1 MPTSPDSA
9 DFDLSED
16 FEIREQV
23 QADLLQRITEAP
35 VDTRAALSDYV
46 PTADE
51 HQYKVIHAD
60 DHTVRL
66 VAPAGSGKTQTVV
79 NRVLNLVK
87 RGTHPDRILVL
98 TFDTSAA
105 KALRDKMSEQ
115 TQAMGASLRSF
126 QVSTLNAFG
135 YRLLREYFP
144 AEFKAV
150 VSPAQTRGMIYS
162 MKRGL
167 ADAGRDK
174 AELLPTNVRDRVY
187 FEFFS
192 LLKNELIDPRNV
204 DAQRFAD
211 FVCANPHA
219 EPFLLNALPLGIA
232 AQGTRLT
239 SEQITSLKM
248 VVQIL
253 LWMYKGYEGK
263 LRALNVIDFDDQKLR
278 AHLSLQ
284 SDRSLLGDVQGR
296 FDEVIVDEF
305 QDINRLDF
313 AFIKSISER
322 SRLIVVG
329 DDDQA
334 IYGFRGCS
342 PEYIINLQNH
352 LNREHRSYELRTNYR
367 CPPNIVEHATRLIRF
382 NRNRIDKNP
391 VAHSD
396 IPANITIES
405 TGTAGLEARS
415 VVTYIMQVRSRNPK
429 LGFEKFAVLYR
440 TNAQSLPLQVEF
452 ILNDIPYWVREE
464 DNVLENDSLAKFLA
478 VLRVRLARRESEIP
492 NARDSALLVGSYFR
506 FVTDFQLERLERLF
520 ERNQDIDAVLRS
532 EAFYQTLP
540 KARSSRCREVVLGL
554 FSLGGRLSRVINYLA
569 TEFKGFTGIVGSL
582 EDVVDNR
589 VPLGEI
595 FDLAANHKGS
605 EKDFLM
611 TMESALNRA
620 RQGHAGRAENDGVA
634 LLTYFKAKGRQ
645 WHSVILTT
653 CNQGLIPHRRA
664 PIEDERRLFYVAMT
678 RASANLMIS
687 YVGKSCNNKVKASQ
701 FLAEAGFLL
710 RQS

>member
-1 MPTSPDSA
+1 MATSTIPETI
-9 DFDLSED
+9 DLAED

-23 QADLLQRITEAP
+23 QADLLRRITEAP
-35 VDTRAALSDYV
+35 VDSRAALSDYV

-51 HQYKVIHAD
+51 HQYKVIRAD
-60 DHTVRL
+60 EQTVRL

-79 NRVLNLVK
+79 NRVLHLVK
-87 RGTHPDRILVL
+87 HGTHPDRILVL

-105 KALRDKMSEQ
+105 KALRDKMAEQ
-115 TQAMGASLRSF
+115 TQAMETSLRNF
-126 QVSTLNAFG
+126 HVSTLNAFG
-135 YRLLREYFP
+135 YGILREYFP
-144 AEFKAV
+144 NEFKPV
-150 VSPAQTRGMIYS
+150 VSKSQTRGMIYF
-162 MKRGL
+162 MKRDL
-167 ADAGRDK
+167 AEAGRDK
-174 AELLPTNVRDRVY
+174 AELLPNNVRDRVY

-192 LLKNELIDPRNV
+192 LLKNELIDPRNI
-204 DAQRFAD
+204 DSQKFAD
-211 FVCANPHA
+211 FVCSSPHT
-219 EPFLLNALPLGIA
+219 EPFLLNALPLGMA
-232 AQGTRLT
+232 AHKTQLT
-239 SEQITSLKM
+239 SEQITSLRT
-248 VVQIL
+248 VIQIL
-253 LWMYKGYEGK
+253 LWMYKSYDGR

-278 AHLSLQ
+278 AHISLQ
-284 SDRSLLGDVQGR
+284 SNRSFLEDVQNR
-296 FDEVIVDEF
+296 FHEVIVDEF

-313 AFIKSISER
+313 VFIKSVSER

-342 PEYIINLQNH
+342 PEYIINLGNH
-352 LNREHRSYELRTNYR
+352 LNRQHCSYELRKNYR
-367 CPPNIVEHATRLIRF
+367 CPPNIVKHATRLIRF

-396 IPANITIES
+396 VPAHISVES

-415 VVTYIMQVRSRNPK
+415 VVTYVMQVRSRNEK

-464 DNVLENDSLAKFLA
+464 DNVLENDSLTKFLA
-478 VLRVRLARRESEIP
+478 VLRVRLARREGESP
-492 NARDSALLVGSYFR
+492 NARDCALLVGSYFR
-506 FVTDFQLERLERLF
+506 YITDNQLEKLERLF
-520 ERNQDIDAVLRS
+520 QKNGDFDSVLRS
-532 EAFYQTLP
+532 EAFYQVLP
-540 KARSSRCREVVLGL
+540 KARTSRCREVVLGL
-554 FSLGGRLSRVINYLA
+554 FSIGGRLSRVINYLA
-569 TEFKGFTGIVGSL
+569 AEFKGFTGIIGSL

-620 RQGHAGRAENDGVA
+620 RQGHAGRAENEGVA

-645 WHSVILTT
+645 WHTVILTT
-653 CNQGLIPHRRA
+653 CNQGLIPHRKA
-664 PIEDERRLFYVAMT
+664 PIEDERRLFYVAIT
-678 RASANLMIS
+678 RASANLVIS
-687 YVGKSCNNKVKASQ
+687 YVGKSCNHKVKPSQ
-701 FLAEAGFLL
+701 FLSEAGFVG
-710 RQS
+710 

>member
-1 MPTSPDSA
+1 MSTSTIPDNI
-9 DFDLSED
+9 DLAED

-23 QADLLQRITEAP
+23 QADLLRRITEAP
-35 VDTRAALSDYV
+35 VDSRAALSDYV

-60 DHTVRL
+60 EQTVRL

-87 RGTHPDRILVL
+87 QGMHPDRILVL

-115 TQAMGASLRSF
+115 TQAVGTSLRNF

-135 YRLLREYFP
+135 YGILRQYF
-144 AEFKAV
+144 ASEFKPI
-150 VSPAQTRGMIYS
+150 VSKNQTRS
-162 MKRGL
+162 MMYFMRRDL

-174 AELLPTNVRDRVY
+174 AELLPNNLRDRVY

-204 DAQRFAD
+204 DSQKFAD
-211 FVCANPHA
+211 FVCTSPHA

-232 AQGTRLT
+232 AQSTQLT
-239 SEQITSLKM
+239 SAQVANLKT
-248 VVQIL
+248 VIQIL
-253 LWMYKGYEGK
+253 LWMYKSYDGK
-263 LRALNVIDFDDQKLR
+263 LRSLNVIDFDDQKLR

-284 SDRSLLGDVQGR
+284 VNHTLLKDVQSR
-296 FDEVIVDEF
+296 FNEVIVDEF

-313 AFIKSISER
+313 SFIKSISER

-342 PEYIINLQNH
+342 PEYIINLGNH
-352 LNREHRSYELRTNYR
+352 LDRQHASYELRKNYR

-391 VAHSD
+391 VAHNDVAAHISV
-396 IPANITIES
+396 ES

-415 VVTYIMQVRSRNPK
+415 VVTYIMQVRSRNEK

-464 DNVLENDSLAKFLA
+464 DNVLENDSLTKFLA
-478 VLRVRLARRESEIP
+478 VLRVRLARREGQNP
-492 NARDSALLVGSYFR
+492 NSRDCAMLVGSYFR
-506 FVTDFQLERLERLF
+506 YITDLQLEKLDKLF
-520 ERNQDIDAVLRS
+520 QSNGDFDSVFRS
-532 EAFYQTLP
+532 EAFYQVLP

-554 FSLGGRLSRVINYLA
+554 FSLGGRATPIRAARERNPHTHGPESQLERDQVRV
-569 TEFKGFTGIVGSL
+569 
-582 EDVVDNR
+582 R
-589 VPLGEI
+589 
-595 FDLAANHKGS
+595 
-605 EKDFLM
+605 
-611 TMESALNRA
+611 
-620 RQGHAGRAENDGVA
+620 
-634 LLTYFKAKGRQ
+634 
-645 WHSVILTT
+645 
-653 CNQGLIPHRRA
+653 
-664 PIEDERRLFYVAMT
+664 
-678 RASANLMIS
+678 
-687 YVGKSCNNKVKASQ
+687 
-701 FLAEAGFLL
+701 
-710 RQS
+710 

>member
-1 MPTSPDSA
+1 MSA
-9 DFDLSED
+9 ISEAIDLAED

-23 QADLLQRITEAP
+23 QADLLRRIAQAP
-35 VDTRAALSDYV
+35 VDGRAALSDYV

-51 HQYKVIHAD
+51 HQYKVIHSD
-60 DHTVRL
+60 EQTVRL

-87 RGTHPDRILVL
+87 HGMQPDRILLL

-115 TQAMGASLRSF
+115 TQAMGTSLRNF

-135 YRLLREYFP
+135 YGILRDYFP
-144 AEFKAV
+144 NEFKPI
-150 VSPAQTRGMIYS
+150 VSKTQTRNMIYL
-162 MKRGL
+162 MKRDL
-167 ADAGRDK
+167 AEAGRDK
-174 AELLPTNVRDRVY
+174 AELLPNNVRDRVY

-192 LLKNELIDPRNV
+192 LLKNELMDPRNI
-204 DAQRFAD
+204 DSQKFAD
-211 FVCANPHA
+211 FVCRVPHA
-219 EPFLLNALPLGIA
+219 EPFLLNALPLGMA
-232 AQGTRLT
+232 GQRGQLA
-239 SEQITSLKM
+239 SEQAANLRTVIR
-248 VVQIL
+248 IL
-253 LWMYKGYEGK
+253 LWMYKNYDER

-278 AHLSLQ
+278 AHMSLQ
-284 SDRSLLGDVQGR
+284 SNQPFLADVQSR
-296 FDEVIVDEF
+296 FHEVIVDEF

-342 PEYIINLQNH
+342 PEYIINLENH
-352 LNREHRSYELRTNYR
+352 LNRQHCSYELRTNYR
-367 CPPNIVEHATRLIRF
+367 CPPNIVEYATRLIRF

-391 VAHSD
+391 VVHSVVPAHISV
-396 IPANITIES
+396 ES

-415 VVTYIMQVRSRNPK
+415 VVTYIMQVRSRTQK

-464 DNVLENDSLAKFLA
+464 DNVLENDSLTKFLA
-478 VLRVRLARRESEIP
+478 VLRVRLARREGHNP
-492 NARDSALLVGSYFR
+492 NARDSAMLVGSYLR
-506 FVTDFQLERLERLF
+506 YITDFQLARLEKLF
-520 ERNQDIDAVLRS
+520 QRNGDFASVLCS
-532 EAFYQTLP
+532 EAFYEILP
-540 KARSSRCREVVLGL
+540 KARNSRCREAVLGL

-569 TEFKGFTGIVGSL
+569 AEFKGFTGIVGSL

-595 FDLAANHKGS
+595 FDLAANHRGS

-645 WHSVILTT
+645 WHTVMLTT
-653 CNQGLIPHRRA
+653 CNQGLIPHRKA
-664 PIEDERRLFYVAMT
+664 PVEDERRLFYVALT

-687 YVGKSCNNKVKASQ
+687 YVGKSCNNKVKPSQ
-701 FLAEAGFLL
+701 FLCEAGFLKS
-710 RQS
+710 Q

>member
-1 MPTSPDSA
+1 MSTSSISEMI
-9 DFDLSED
+9 DLAED

-23 QADLLQRITEAP
+23 QADLLRRITEAP
-35 VDTRAALSDYV
+35 IDSRAALSDYV
-46 PTADE
+46 PVADE
-51 HQYKVIHAD
+51 HQYKVIHAEEQ
-60 DHTVRL
+60 TVRL

-79 NRVLNLVK
+79 NRVLHLVK
-87 RGTHPDRILVL
+87 HGMHPDRILVL

-115 TQAMGASLRSF
+115 TQAMGTSLRNF

-135 YRLLREYFP
+135 YGVLREYFP
-144 AEFKAV
+144 TEFKPIV
-150 VSPAQTRGMIYS
+150 GKNQTRGMIYL
-162 MKRGL
+162 MKRDL
-167 ADAGRDK
+167 AKAGRDQ
-174 AELLPTNVRDRVY
+174 AELLPSHVRDRVY

-204 DAQRFAD
+204 DSQKFAD
-211 FVCANPHA
+211 FVCSAPQA
-219 EPFLLNALPLGIA
+219 EPFLLNALPLGMARPGTQLTPGQIA
-232 AQGTRLT
+232 NLRSVIQ
-239 SEQITSLKM
+239 
-248 VVQIL
+248 VL
-253 LWMYKGYEGK
+253 LWMYKDYDGR

-278 AHLSLQ
+278 AHMSLQ
-284 SDRSLLGDVQGR
+284 SHQSLLEGVQRR
-296 FDEVIVDEF
+296 FHEVIVDEF
-305 QDINRLDF
+305 QDINRLEF

-342 PEYIINLQNH
+342 PEYIIHLENH
-352 LNREHRSYELRTNYR
+352 LTRQHCSYELRKNYR
-367 CPPNIVEHATRLIRF
+367 CPPNIVDYATRLIRF

-391 VAHSD
+391 IAHSD
-396 IPANITIES
+396 VPAHISVES
-405 TGTAGLEARS
+405 TATAGLEARS
-415 VVTYIMQVRSRNPK
+415 VVAYMMQVRSRNEK

-440 TNAQSLPLQVEF
+440 TNAQSLPLQIEF

-464 DNVLENDSLAKFLA
+464 DNVLENDSLNKFLA
-478 VLRVRLARRESEIP
+478 VLRVRLARREGHNA
-492 NARDSALLVGSYFR
+492 NARDCALLVGSYLR
-506 FVTDFQLERLERLF
+506 YVSDSQLDKLEKLFQGNGNF
-520 ERNQDIDAVLRS
+520 DSVLRS
-532 EAFYQTLP
+532 EAFHQLLP
-540 KARSSRCREVVLGL
+540 KASNSRCREVVLGL
-554 FSLGGRLSRVINYLA
+554 LRLGGRLSRVINYLA
-569 TEFKGFTGIVGSL
+569 TEFQGFAGMVGSL

-611 TMESALNRA
+611 TMESALHRA

-645 WHSVILTT
+645 WHTVMLTT
-653 CNQGLIPHRRA
+653 CNQGLIPHRKA

-687 YVGKSCNNKVKASQ
+687 YVAKSCNNKVKPSQ
-701 FLAEAGFLL
+701 FLSEAGFIT
-710 RQS
+710 SP